1 MKSESD
7 NLVPISSMKAPITN
21 LTLKIIK
28 EYQDLVPH
36 QSKQEYHEL
45 IHSLKVN
52 GFWEHCPIVISEEG
66 IILDGRHHWWACQEL
81 GIEPKVIVK
90 SFNDKLQEK
99 LFVIDCN
106 HRGRRHL
113 SIFQRIELQIDRKP
127 ILQEIAKKNQSLG
140 GKGVQI

>member
-21 LTLKIIK
+21 LTLRIIK

-36 QSKQEYHEL
+36 QSEQEYHEL

-66 IILDGRHHWWACQEL
+66 IILDGHHRWWAWTSSI
-81 GIEPKVIVK
+81 GIY
-90 SFNDKLQEK
+90 LEK
-99 LFVIDCN
+99 LLIVNEATVHTGLCIVV
-106 HRGRRHL
+106 HSG
-113 SIFQRIELQIDRKP
+113 S
-127 ILQEIAKKNQSLG
+127 A
-140 GKGVQI
+140 